1 VYVCVHVRLTKVSL
15 SVPVCVCVCLGEH
28 ACVLEPACVIL
39 RVCVVCVR
47 ARVILLRYL
56 LFGLYLNKAG
66 YGLHDDDEAQW
77 FIPHLQTMSD
87 PAKAIGGMLKALRP
101 LSDGGQKQ
109 YQAHPVH
116 SLPDEP
122 SAAGFRQGFATYV
135 SLSLS
140 LVLSPSL

>member
-1 VYVCVHVRLTKVSL
+1 VYVCVRVRLTKVSL
-15 SVPVCVCVCLGEH
+15 SVPVSVCVCLGEH
-28 ACVLEPACVIL
+28 ACVRAGTCVCDPACVCC
-39 RVCVVCVR
+39 VCVC
-47 ARVILLRYL
+47 ARHSSQVPPLRTV
-56 LFGLYLNKAG
+56 
-66 YGLHDDDEAQW
+66 
-77 FIPHLQTMSD
+77 PLQTMSD

>member
-1 VYVCVHVRLTKVSL
+1 MN
-15 SVPVCVCVCLGEH
+15 
-28 ACVLEPACVIL
+28 ACVLESACVIL
-39 RVCVVCVR
+39 RVCVVCVC

-77 FIPHLQTMSD
+77 FIPHLQTMCD

-109 YQAHPVH
+109 YQKKNEEKEKVKKV
-116 SLPDEP
+116 
-122 SAAGFRQGFATYV
+122 F
-135 SLSLS
+135 
-140 LVLSPSL
+140 LVEEGNRVDIKWRKMG

>member
-1 VYVCVHVRLTKVSL
+1 MYVCVHEHLTKVTL
-15 SVPVCVCVCLGEH
+15 
-28 ACVLEPACVIL
+28 CVLESASVLL
-39 RVCVVCVR
+39 RVCVVCVC

-56 LFGLYLNKAG
+56 LFGLYLYKTG
-66 YGLHDDDEAQW
+66 YGVYDEDEAQW

-109 YQAHPVH
+109 YQSHPVH

-122 SAAGFRQGFATYV
+122 SAAGFRQGSPTTL
-135 SLSLS
+135 SLSFS